1 MQPPVAPIPAHEL
14 LLFLLQLALLL
25 GVAIALGRLAAWVRL
40 PTLVGELGA
49 GLLLGPSI
57 FGHIAPGL
65 SAWLLPHDAAQF
77 HLVDAVGQLGVVLL
91 VGLTALHL
99 DPGELRRRGATA
111 AWVSG
116 GGVIVPLG
124 LGIALGFI
132 LPAVVVADGTNRVV
146 FALFVGVA
154 LCVSAIPVIGKI
166 LLEMRL
172 IGRDIGQLIVGA
184 SVIDDVVGWIL
195 LSVVAAMATGGAQA
209 SQIGRSVLA
218 VLAVAL
224 LTVLCGRPLAR
235 LTLRTAA
242 RADDAGVSVATVVA
256 MFVLCAAGSHALGLE
271 PVLGAFAAGIAV
283 ALSGEVSEAWRTPLR
298 TLVMAVLAPLFF
310 ATAGL
315 RMDLSSL
322 ARPMVLL
329 AALAVILVAV
339 LGKFAGA
346 YLGARTGRLSH
357 WEGLALGAGLNTRG
371 IIEVVVATVGL
382 RLGVLNAAAYT
393 IVLMVALVTSVMAPP
408 ILRYAISRL
417 PVTQHEQ
424 QRERALA
431 GV

>member
-14 LLFLLQLALLL
+14 LLFLLQVALLL
-25 GVAIALGRLAAWVRL
+25 GAAIALGRLAAWARL

-57 FGHIAPGL
+57 VGHLAPGL
-65 SAWLLPHDAAQF
+65 SAWLLPHDADQF
-77 HLVDAVGQLGVVLL
+77 HLVDGVGQLGVVLL

-99 DPGELRRRGATA
+99 DAGELRRRGATA

-116 GGVIVPLG
+116 GGLVVPLALGIG
-124 LGIALGFI
+124 LGFL
-132 LPAVVVADGTNRVV
+132 LPAALVADGSNRVV
-146 FALFVGVA
+146 FALFLGVA

-184 SVIDDVVGWIL
+184 SVVDDVVGWIL
-195 LSVVAAMATGGAQA
+195 LSVVAAMATGGVQV

-218 VLAVAL
+218 VVAVVL
-224 LTVLCGRPLAR
+224 LTVLCGRPLAG
-235 LTLRTAA
+235 LTLRAAA
-242 RADDAGVSVATVVA
+242 RTGDAGVSVAIVVVL
-256 MFVLCAAGSHALGLE
+256 FVLCSAGTHALGLE

-283 ALSGEVSEAWRTPLR
+283 ALSGQVSDAWLAPLR

-329 AALAVILVAV
+329 AAMAVILVAV

-357 WEGLALGAGLNTRG
+357 WEGMALGAGLNTRG

-382 RLGVLNAAAYT
+382 RLGVLNAPAYT
-393 IVLMVALVTSVMAPP
+393 IVLLVALVTSVMAPP
-408 ILRYAISRL
+408 ILRYAIARL

-424 QRERALA
+424 QRERALV